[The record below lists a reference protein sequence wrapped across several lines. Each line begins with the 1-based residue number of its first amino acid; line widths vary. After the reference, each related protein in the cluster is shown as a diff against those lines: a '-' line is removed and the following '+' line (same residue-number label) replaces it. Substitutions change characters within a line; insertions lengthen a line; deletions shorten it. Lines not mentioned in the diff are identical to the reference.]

1 MANIHLTKKEGES
14 TNSLV
19 YRFGKKVM
27 RSGILR
33 EAKRDRYNDRKI
45 NHNKRRASA
54 LHRELKKKEVEK
66 AKRMGTL
73 KF

>member
-1 MANIHLTKKEGES
+1 MANIHLVKKEGES
-14 TNSLV
+14 TSSLV

-27 RSGILR
+27 RSGVLR
-33 EAKRDRYNDRKI
+33 EAKKNRYNDRKI
-45 NHNKRRASA
+45 NRGKRRVSA
-54 LHRELKKKEVEK
+54 LHREEKRKEVEK

>member
-1 MANIHLTKKEGES
+1 MANIYLSRKEGES
-14 TNSLV
+14 TNALV

-33 EAKRDRYNDRKI
+33 EAKKGRYNNRKI
-45 NHNKRRASA
+45 NRNKRRASA
-54 LHRELKKKEVEK
+54 LHRDQKRKEVEK

>member
-1 MANIHLTKKEGES
+1 MANIHLVKKEGES

-33 EAKRDRYNDRKI
+33 EAKKNRYNNRKV
-45 NHNKRRASA
+45 NRNKRRVSA
-54 LHRELKKKEVEK
+54 LHREQKRKEIEK

>member
-1 MANIHLTKKEGES
+1 MANIILNKKEGES

-19 YRFGKKVM
+19 YRFNKKVI

-33 EAKRDRYNDRKI
+33 EVKKNRYNERKV
-45 NHNKRRASA
+45 NRNKRRASA
-54 LHRELKKKEVEK
+54 LHREQKRKEIETAKK
-66 AKRMGTL
+66 MGAL

>member
-1 MANIHLTKKEGES
+1 MANILLNKKEGES

-33 EAKRDRYNDRKI
+33 EAKAGRYNNRKI
-45 NHNKRRASA
+45 NRNKRRASA
-54 LHRELKKKEVEK
+54 LHRNEKRKEVEK
-66 AKRMGTL
+66 AKKMGTI